1 MSSQLVSSVLSGIYR
16 THNRHET
23 RSLLRSILFTHGNK
37 PAGTDRRRRP
47 ILHSSYGYRNR
58 YRAGASADV
67 SETPSS
73 SSLLDDELVSSVSA
87 VGDADE
93 ALEVIGDRLGPNR
106 GGVVGIEDCRSII
119 SAAVSRGNVELALSI
134 FYAMRGSFDLGYL
147 ISLFSKI
154 QQENDCFD

>member
-16 THNRHET
+16 TPNRHET
-23 RSLLRSILFTHGNK
+23 HSLLRSILFTHGNK
-37 PAGTDRRRRP
+37 PAGTDRRP

-73 SSLLDDELVSSVSA
+73 SSLLDDELVSSISA

-154 QQENDCFD
+154 QQENDCID